1 MEQRLLQV
9 ALDTPLHTV
18 FDYRWKASSP
28 DEPLPAIG
36 QLVVVPFGR
45 REAVGVVVGQDAQT
59 DLQAD
64 KIKAYEERRKQEAPW
79 LFV

>member
-64 KIKAYEERRKQEAPW
+64 KIKDVIAVRHQLPPMSAH
-79 LFV
+79 